1 LTAEFVSDLENV
13 WWAIINACVPSD
25 LARRATDGLAM
36 AAMFTLTKKERPA
49 STEIL
54 NNAED
59 TLSGANLFLLL
70 LLLCQKPTE
79 QLPTAV
85 SLDLRNSIIPR
96 GEVFSSFEQFLGVR
110 LICNPLSLNEI
121 KYTFSTKLIYLFY
134 ARIREMCKYWS
145 TAIELNKSSVLMG
158 MLWTHFTLQ
167 KKE

>member
-1 LTAEFVSDLENV
+1 
-13 WWAIINACVPSD
+13 
-25 LARRATDGLAM
+25 M

-121 KYTFSTKLIYLFY
+121 
-134 ARIREMCKYWS
+134 
-145 TAIELNKSSVLMG
+145 
-158 MLWTHFTLQ
+158 
-167 KKE
+167 

>member
-54 NNAED
+54 YNAED
-59 TLSGANLFLLL
+59 TLSGANLFL

-145 TAIELNKSSVLMG
+145 TAIELTSLVF
-158 MLWTHFTLQ
+158 LWECCGHTLHCKK